1 MDIGISNNM
10 HRTEDHHD
18 GFQGKLWQVHKFGGT
33 SVQNAECFLQV
44 ASIVEEQLGLMDNT
58 QENPDEMSSCSSS
71 FSTSCLA
78 VVVSAMGGKP
88 KVTDLLLESVTA
100 ASLRDEQRVQQ
111 VLDLILS
118 KHDDCLDALEII
130 QKDRR
135 LELKH
140 RIRKDIDDIRDI
152 LKTVS
157 LMKWKAE
164 RISELVSGYGETW
177 SAQIL
182 NELLMERSRQR
193 NDDGGGVGGGN
204 AFLQHC
210 FRYIDARRVITI
222 DEDAIE
228 NGAVCWD
235 ISREKLKQVYQ
246 EEYAQVCDLYG
257 SEKGENSQIQVHFV
271 ITGYV
276 ASNTDGV
283 ATTLQ
288 RDGSDYSASIMGRL
302 LQSTNI
308 TIWTDVDGVLSADP
322 RRVPDSYV
330 LPEVSFNE
338 AMELAYFGAKV
349 IHPKTMQPAI
359 MGEPQIPIYIR
370 NTFNSK
376 FRGSR
381 IFTSS
386 TTHTD
391 RDRCVCGFSSIE
403 KMAIVNVEGSGMVGV
418 KGVARRLFGTLEGM
432 GINVVLISQA
442 SSEHSITFA
451 TTMAQAQSAKLA
463 IEEEF
468 HKEIKQNHIS
478 NIDVVAPCSIIAAVG
493 DGMHL
498 TTGVAGRF
506 FSALGDAK
514 INILAISQG
523 SSERNISAV
532 VLESESTRALR
543 AIHAAFRL
551 SHTNVR
557 VGIVGMSEV
566 GESLLKLLD
575 GQRQKLKS
583 AFEIDLQVC
592 AVLKNSKTSEIVVLE
607 NQLGGVDADSITVVE
622 YSHHMGDSLFLGAS
636 ASSVKFEEPSMVG
649 TKLVNGGLE
658 QFSHQVFSEDCAH
671 TIIFDC
677 TGDVQVSA
685 KHAEWLGSGIHV
697 VTANNT
703 GLSGSKALR
712 DAIKKAEISKKAHYL
727 REVAVGGGL
736 PILST
741 LRDLLSS
748 GDHIRRIDG
757 ILSVSMSYI
766 MHRIAPPPGGIEC
779 STYDE
784 SITMGAYRHD
794 KSMSPSVGRLQP
806 CTFSQAVREAIGMGL
821 MEEDPMKDLS
831 NEYTARC
838 LMVLARELGMD
849 DEYDVS
855 KIQSQSSCLVSKSED
870 KYSDI
875 EADLDVMMK
884 KRIAAAAAKGC
895 VPRHVFSVDV
905 KRGLVSINLV
915 DVPSNHIFATTAPS
929 CECVRFFTER
939 HKTYPLIVQGPSA
952 GADSTASALL
962 AEVLN
967 MMKNKVGSKSGNISR
982 STSTSFLA

>member
-1 MDIGISNNM
+1 MKLCFAVDSKDTDTQYVQSFMFLVLCVLSVLLFVRILLCMFFASSHSLDIQYTPIILFYIFIGLVW
-10 HRTEDHHD
+10 TGLD
-18 GFQGKLWQVHKFGGT
+18 LCLGT
-33 SVQNAECFLQV
+33 CCTWLNFMFLYCIIHVILIAECFLQV

-349 IHPKTMQPAI
+349 IHPKT
-359 MGEPQIPIYIR
+359 
-370 NTFNSK
+370 
-376 FRGSR
+376 
-381 IFTSS
+381 
-386 TTHTD
+386 
-391 RDRCVCGFSSIE
+391 
-403 KMAIVNVEGSGMVGV
+403 
-418 KGVARRLFGTLEGM
+418 
-432 GINVVLISQA
+432 
-442 SSEHSITFA
+442 
-451 TTMAQAQSAKLA
+451 
-463 IEEEF
+463 
-468 HKEIKQNHIS
+468 
-478 NIDVVAPCSIIAAVG
+478 
-493 DGMHL
+493 
-498 TTGVAGRF
+498 
-506 FSALGDAK
+506 
-514 INILAISQG
+514 
-523 SSERNISAV
+523 
-532 VLESESTRALR
+532 
-543 AIHAAFRL
+543 
-551 SHTNVR
+551 
-557 VGIVGMSEV
+557 
-566 GESLLKLLD
+566 
-575 GQRQKLKS
+575 
-583 AFEIDLQVC
+583 
-592 AVLKNSKTSEIVVLE
+592 
-607 NQLGGVDADSITVVE
+607 
-622 YSHHMGDSLFLGAS
+622 
-636 ASSVKFEEPSMVG
+636 
-649 TKLVNGGLE
+649 
-658 QFSHQVFSEDCAH
+658 
-671 TIIFDC
+671 
-677 TGDVQVSA
+677 VS
-685 KHAEWLGSGIHV
+685 
-697 VTANNT
+697 
-703 GLSGSKALR
+703 
-712 DAIKKAEISKKAHYL
+712 
-727 REVAVGGGL
+727 
-736 PILST
+736 
-741 LRDLLSS
+741 
-748 GDHIRRIDG
+748 
-757 ILSVSMSYI
+757 
-766 MHRIAPPPGGIEC
+766 
-779 STYDE
+779 
-784 SITMGAYRHD
+784 
-794 KSMSPSVGRLQP
+794 
-806 CTFSQAVREAIGMGL
+806 
-821 MEEDPMKDLS
+821 
-831 NEYTARC
+831 
-838 LMVLARELGMD
+838 
-849 DEYDVS
+849 
-855 KIQSQSSCLVSKSED
+855 
-870 KYSDI
+870 
-875 EADLDVMMK
+875 
-884 KRIAAAAAKGC
+884 
-895 VPRHVFSVDV
+895 
-905 KRGLVSINLV
+905 
-915 DVPSNHIFATTAPS
+915 
-929 CECVRFFTER
+929 
-939 HKTYPLIVQGPSA
+939 
-952 GADSTASALL
+952 
-962 AEVLN
+962 
-967 MMKNKVGSKSGNISR
+967 
-982 STSTSFLA
+982 